1 MEKVEAEI
9 KGYVVP
15 YDIPS
20 ENVNMLKE
28 LDRDTKEDKA
38 KKRKFKD
45 YVRAKRVQ
53 ATYYLHSLGVLAT
66 NSVVLVPDSRK
77 ERIDQVV
84 TKVASIYKEVN
95 KALEKEGFG
104 SIGSPIIKKIPIVHT
119 QLVSFKDLAE
129 KQLKAKLERQIDN
142 VASLIEKIQRGI
154 EEAKVRKL
162 KYQLTRSQRELND
175 LETVAKELGLATDN
189 QFTLLS
195 ELINQAINA
204 LESA

>member
-1 MEKVEAEI
+1 MEKAEAEI

-20 ENVNMLKE
+20 EHVNILKPSAK
-28 LDRDTKEDKA
+28 DSKEDRA
-38 KKRKFKD
+38 KKRKYKD

-66 NSVVLVPDSRK
+66 NSVILVPDSRK
-77 ERIDQVV
+77 KRIDQVV
-84 TKVASIYKEVN
+84 DKVESIYKEVN
-95 KALEKEGFG
+95 KALDKEGFG

-119 QLVSFKDLAE
+119 QLISFNDLAQ
-129 KQLKAKLERQIDN
+129 KQLKAKLEKQIDN
-142 VASLIEKIQRGI
+142 IASLIEKIQQGV

-162 KYQLTRSQRELND
+162 KYQLNRSQKELSE
-175 LETVAKELGLATDN
+175 LESVAKELGLATDN
-189 QFTLLS
+189 QFALLS

-204 LESA
+204 LEGA